1 MCSFLFAIVLSF
13 ASASHDQPQDCG
25 CGDIAQYPLV
35 YPVFTSKVGQYN
47 CSCQPKRAG
56 QLKFADGKLFV
67 CTGTEWKAVQY
78 EQSVSY
84 GSESNPGSS
93 CKDIKSKT
101 PTLSD
106 GIYWIT
112 LNGKI
117 HCDMYRSCLFVGVF
131 PVL

>member
-1 MCSFLFAIVLSF
+1 MYSFLFTTVLSF
-13 ASASHDQPQDCG
+13 VSASQSQDCG

-47 CSCQPKRAG
+47 CSCEPKRAG

-67 CTGTEWKAVQY
+67 CTGTEWKAVQF

-93 CKDIKSKT
+93 CKDIKSKN

-112 LNGKI
+112 LSGKI
-117 HCDMYRSCLFVGVF
+117 HRSCLFVCVF